1 MEEEIMRALK
11 ALQNVFSNL
20 IKCLFY
26 FINHHL
32 MVDKGKVDLFL
43 PMLLNVYLLIKK
55 KLFNKKICYKIKAT
69 KKHSHA
75 SVIISGIVRWLSAKF

>member
-1 MEEEIMRALK
+1 
-11 ALQNVFSNL
+11 
-20 IKCLFY
+20 
-26 FINHHL
+26 

-55 KLFNKKICYKIKAT
+55 KPFNKKICYKIKAT

-75 SVIISGIVRWLSAKF
+75 SVIISGKADPSDLFLCYLSHESIYIWY